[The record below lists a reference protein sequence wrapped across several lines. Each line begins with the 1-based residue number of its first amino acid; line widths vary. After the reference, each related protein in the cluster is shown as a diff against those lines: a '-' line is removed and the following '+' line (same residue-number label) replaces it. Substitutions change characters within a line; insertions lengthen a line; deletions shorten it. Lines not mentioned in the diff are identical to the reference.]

1 MARYQIPYSRTTM
14 SFSLPDGLRI
24 DYLSPAD
31 FPAAKNPIQLVS
43 KAIAFPL
50 GSKKLSQ
57 FTGIRSVAIALND
70 KTRPVPHKYLLPPLL
85 EELEQNGVKP
95 EQIKL
100 IIATG
105 AHPVM
110 PPEEYSRV
118 IPPRI
123 LDRYLVKCHDASDE
137 ENLVFSGQT
146 TRGTPVFTNKHFMRA
161 DLRLVVGNIEP
172 HQFQGFSGGVKS
184 AAIGLAG
191 RRTINHNH
199 SLMSDANAHLGIYE
213 QNPARQDV
221 EEIGQIIKV
230 DFALNAILN
239 ENKEIIHVVAGDPR
253 KVMQTGIPLARQV
266 CQIKTEGNYDL
277 VIASPG
283 GYPKDINL
291 YQAQKGLAHACMV
304 TRPGGVI
311 ILAAACPEGSGSQA
325 YETWMQGMRSFN
337 QVIERFLSEGF
348 QIGPHKAYQIA
359 RDASYARLMLLSDM
373 PPGFVRSLLIDPVDN
388 LQHSINEILQESR
401 QVNKIAI
408 MPRASSTI
416 PDLV

>member
-1 MARYQIPYSRTTM
+1 
-14 SFSLPDGLRI
+14 
-24 DYLSPAD
+24 
-31 FPAAKNPIQLVS
+31 
-43 KAIAFPL
+43 
-50 GSKKLSQ
+50 
-57 FTGIRSVAIALND
+57 
-70 KTRPVPHKYLLPPLL
+70 
-85 EELEQNGVKP
+85 
-95 EQIKL
+95 
-100 IIATG
+100 
-105 AHPVM
+105 
-110 PPEEYSRV
+110 
-118 IPPRI
+118 
-123 LDRYLVKCHDASDE
+123 
-137 ENLVFSGQT
+137 
-146 TRGTPVFTNKHFMRA
+146 
-161 DLRLVVGNIEP
+161 
-172 HQFQGFSGGVKS
+172 
-184 AAIGLAG
+184 
-191 RRTINHNH
+191 
-199 SLMSDANAHLGIYE
+199 
-213 QNPARQDV
+213 
-221 EEIGQIIKV
+221 
-230 DFALNAILN
+230 
-239 ENKEIIHVVAGDPR
+239 
-253 KVMQTGIPLARQV
+253 
-266 CQIKTEGNYDL
+266 L